1 MQFQTLDDK
10 TECVGIYYGGELF
23 FNEELPTEL
32 THTWSYAGFLQN
44 PNIEYA
50 QLYCGGKSLQ
60 EVCPEALK
68 PRWESVKKR
77 YLAFLKSFK
86 TARVSLNENCFYDL
100 VPKKFL
106 LEWCY
111 IRDLICKHVF
121 ETYERPANYDYLLE
135 LTKELERIKY
145 KRLNIQKKNLN
156 FYKAKHRKFA
166 KKLPNFV
173 SYCRFNIGGT
183 RTGRL
188 TTFRDSFPILTLD
201 KELRSIITPR
211 NDYFVE
217 LDFNAAE
224 LRTLL
229 ALQGIP
235 QPQEDIHAWNVK
247 NIFKN
252 RGSRDDAKKRI
263 FAWLYN
269 PESED
274 QTCEDF
280 YDRGGILRQYYND
293 GSVKTYFGKEIES
306 KPRTALNYIIQSTC
320 AENVLR
326 QMIKVSNYIKDM
338 KSFVA
343 FPIHDSIIL
352 DFAIEDRDK
361 LNQIIKIFS
370 ETELGTFL
378 TNISVGKNF
387 GNLKKLE
394 VKS

>member
-111 IRDLICKHVF
+111 IRDLICQHVF

-145 KRLNIQKKNLN
+145 NRLNIQKKNLN

-173 SYCRFNIGGT
+173 SYCRFNISGT

-274 QTCEDF
+274 QACEDF

>member
-145 KRLNIQKKNLN
+145 NRLNIQKKNLN

-263 FAWLYN
+263 FA
-269 PESED
+269 
-274 QTCEDF
+274 
-280 YDRGGILRQYYND
+280 
-293 GSVKTYFGKEIES
+293 
-306 KPRTALNYIIQSTC
+306 
-320 AENVLR
+320 
-326 QMIKVSNYIKDM
+326 
-338 KSFVA
+338 
-343 FPIHDSIIL
+343 
-352 DFAIEDRDK
+352 
-361 LNQIIKIFS
+361 
-370 ETELGTFL
+370 
-378 TNISVGKNF
+378 
-387 GNLKKLE
+387 
-394 VKS
+394 